1 MLKFKYI
8 ALSGSVLLIVI
19 DQIIKFFAVEN
30 LSKIIDGIPIINK
43 VLHLTYVENRGAAFG
58 IFEGKTAFLS
68 FLTIIMLGIAIGLI
82 FYKKI
87 QSKFLIISLSL
98 IVAGGIGNLI
108 DRIFR
113 GFVVDYIDVRIINF
127 AIFNLADCFVV
138 TGGVLVVFYVLF
150 IDVKKPKKNVK
161 GE

>member
-1 MLKFKYI
+1 MLKFKYM
-8 ALSGSVLLIVI
+8 ALSGSFLLIII

-30 LSKIIDGIPIINK
+30 LAKIESVPIINQIF
-43 VLHLTYVENRGAAFG
+43 HLTYVENRGAAFG
-58 IFEGKTAFLS
+58 IFEGKTTFLS
-68 FLTIIMLGIAIGLI
+68 FLTFIMLGLAVGLI

-87 QSKFLIISLSL
+87 QSKFLIVSLSL

-108 DRIFR
+108 DRVFR

-138 TGGVLVVFYVLF
+138 IGAILVIFYVLF
-150 IDVKKPKKNVK
+150 IDVRKKKPEIE
-161 GE
+161 GD